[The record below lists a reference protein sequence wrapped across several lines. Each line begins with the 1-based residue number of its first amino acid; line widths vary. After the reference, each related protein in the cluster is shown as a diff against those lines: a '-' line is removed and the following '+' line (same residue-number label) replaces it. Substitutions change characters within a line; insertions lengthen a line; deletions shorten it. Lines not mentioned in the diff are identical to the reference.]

1 MGIMYRC
8 SLGGGGET
16 CEFIAPDYDANK
28 TDYAADDVVLKD
40 GKVMKYNG
48 SEWEDFS
55 LAECT
60 TLNSNLGLNLKGK
73 KLRFIFNNY
82 HSDSVGNPMNTI
94 KLYFDEQLVYSSDN
108 VYGYMKEN
116 MLLYTSGDNYLNG
129 FNIFYVPHFDMSD
142 GNPRITPEININ
154 GFIVIQCEAGSIY
167 SSYDKTVTL

>member
-1 MGIMYRC
+1 MIMGIMYRC

-60 TLNSNLGLNLKGK
+60 TLNSNLGKVKYITSGVYYSTTYGTNIQSRTDFENLSAKTIIINKTTSSNDSGAITVQGSSTK
-73 KLRFIFNNY
+73 DFSSDVVSIGEQNANGSTVTRDISGYKYIRLVVTIFNTAN
-82 HSDSVGNPMNTI
+82 VRLP
-94 KLYFDEQLVYSSDN
+94 LVQF
-108 VYGYMKEN
+108 E
-116 MLLYTSGDNYLNG
+116 
-129 FNIFYVPHFDMSD
+129 
-142 GNPRITPEININ
+142 
-154 GFIVIQCEAGSIY
+154 
-167 SSYDKTVTL
+167 

>member
-60 TLNSNLGLNLKGK
+60 TLNSNLGGLDFSKFTLKKTITSAAMGELVGVTTNVQYTPSK
-73 KLRFIFNNY
+73 KCNA
-82 HSDSVGNPMNTI
+82 
-94 KLYFDEQLVYSSDN
+94 
-108 VYGYMKEN
+108 
-116 MLLYTSGDNYLNG
+116 LLFVLNG
-129 FNIFYVPHFDMSD
+129 RYQYGHNANITNLGTEIFGFDGLYGRMYSLYGMNDVTSINGSFYSKND
-142 GNPRITPEININ
+142 GN
-154 GFIVIQCEAGSIY
+154 GSYYAYCYIY
-167 SSYDKTVTL
+167 TDE

>member
-60 TLNSNLGLNLKGK
+60 TLNSNLGKTRDIALICWSKVDSSYLIENDEYIVCSPRAIVNGQAELLK
-73 KLRFIFNNY
+73 
-82 HSDSVGNPMNTI
+82 
-94 KLYFDEQLVYSSDN
+94 
-108 VYGYMKEN
+108 
-116 MLLYTSGDNYLNG
+116 LNG
-129 FNIFYVPHFDMSD
+129 YSIIAIKECDYTLTTMS
-142 GNPRITPEININ
+142 GITQSGRASANQTLMTVNE
-154 GFIVIQCEAGSIY
+154 SIGHAF
-167 SSYDKTVTL
+167 VTATE

>member
-40 GKVMKYNG
+40 DKVMKYNG

-60 TLNSNLGLNLKGK
+60 TLNSNLGGIKESGK
-73 KLRFIFNNY
+73 FTIDVNFTNVTTKTISFTKTYKNPPKVYLTNNFTHY
-82 HSDSVGNPMNTI
+82 GSPYGSPAISTVGVSSVTTTD
-94 KLYFDEQLVYSSDN
+94 F
-108 VYGYMKEN
+108 
-116 MLLYTSGDNYLNG
+116 
-129 FNIFYVPHFDMSD
+129 
-142 GNPRITPEININ
+142 
-154 GFIVIQCEAGSIY
+154 
-167 SSYDKTVTL
+167 TVTGIDYYTTKTFEVEYIVTE